1 MLKVEIHLEISVP
14 SDHLDVNQIVALS
27 QKVQEQVGPALV
39 AHCLETVQDVE
50 LDRVLGP
57 RWADVPQD
65 EAPWVC
71 PQCRSRQGFSRRGSR
86 PRTLRKT
93 SVGRVPFNLRQVT
106 CHQCN
111 DTFAPF
117 PTQLGLE
124 PYQVSASEF
133 QAKAVRV
140 ACQTSYAR
148 SVTHVHDLGKV
159 KVSATAVH
167 NWVQDK
173 GQEVAFAA
181 EQANSRPLLLDS
193 TKVRAGRKRRGCS
206 LNLGLSIQGRYWI
219 GGRPRLKVAPVCF
232 GVGESWPQT
241 GRALA
246 GTEPARILFDGDE
259 GLVNWLESTFPDTHK
274 QRGLW
279 HVVSQFYWP
288 LWEDGLN
295 KAQAKVWMG
304 RLGKIIYHPEYTVPR
319 SRGEMKSLITQL
331 HQEGLTNAAG
341 YLEAAAPYVFTYR
354 EHPDGMFFDE
364 RRWESCAI
372 SSTSPLE
379 RQMREI
385 NRRTDVG
392 VRWSTPGVQNL
403 VGLDLVRRFD
413 SAQWAALWRL
423 PQPDCPE
430 YSVVKLQVRV
440 QVALPPNVKTT

>member
-14 SDHLDVNQIVALS
+14 SDHLNVNQIVALS
-27 QKVQEQVGPALV
+27 QEVQAQVGPALV
-39 AHCLETVQDVE
+39 AHCLETVQDLE
-50 LDRVLGP
+50 LDRVLGAK
-57 RWADVPQD
+57 WADASQD
-65 EAPWVC
+65 EASWVC
-71 PQCRSRQGFSRRGSR
+71 PQCHSRQGFSRRGSR
-86 PRTLRKT
+86 PRALCKT
-93 SVGRVPFNLRQVT
+93 SVGRVSFNLRQVT

-117 PTQLGLE
+117 SAQLGLE
-124 PYQVSASEF
+124 PYQVSTSEF
-133 QAKAVRV
+133 QAKAVRI

-148 SVTHVHDLGKV
+148 SVAHVHDLGRV

-173 GQEVAFAA
+173 GRQVAFAVG
-181 EQANSRPLLLDS
+181 QADGHPLLLDS
-193 TKVRAGRKRRGCS
+193 TKVRTGDKQRGCS
-206 LNLGLSIQGRYWI
+206 LNLGLSVQGRCWE

-232 GVGESWPQT
+232 GVGESWSQT
-241 GRALA
+241 GQALA
-246 GTEPARILFDGDE
+246 GSEPARILFDGDE
-259 GLVNWLESTFPDTHK
+259 GLANWLGDTFPDTPK
-274 QRGLW
+274 QRGVW

-295 KAQAKVWMG
+295 KTNAKLWMG
-304 RLGKIIYHPEYTVPR
+304 RLGKIIYHPEHAVPR
-319 SRGEMKSLITQL
+319 SRAEMESLIAQL
-331 HQEGLTNAAG
+331 HQEGLANAAR
-341 YLEAAAPYVFTYR
+341 YLEAAAPHVFTYR
-354 EHPDGMFFDE
+354 EQPDGMFFDD

-392 VRWSTPGVQNL
+392 VRWSTPGAQNL

-413 SAQWAALWRL
+413 SAQWATLWRL
-423 PQPDCPE
+423 SQPDCPE

-440 QVALPPNVKTT
+440 QVVLSLNVKTT

>member
-39 AHCLETVQDVE
+39 AHCLETIQDSE

-57 RWADVPQD
+57 RWVDVPQD

-86 PRTLRKT
+86 SRTLRKT

-133 QAKAVRV
+133 QAKTVRV

-148 SVTHVHDLGKV
+148 SVAHVHDLGRV

-288 LWEDGLN
+288 LWEDGLH

-304 RLGKIIYHPEYTVPR
+304 RLGKIIYHPEYTVSR
-319 SRGEMKSLITQL
+319 SRTEMESLITQL
-331 HQEGLTNAAG
+331 HQEELTNAAG

-354 EHPDGMFFDE
+354 EHPDGMFFDD
-364 RRWESCAI
+364 RRRAPCAI
-372 SSTSPLE
+372 SSTSPYPEGTFTPKEAPSLLGAPTAVLS
-379 RQMREI
+379 RQA
-385 NRRTDVG
+385 
-392 VRWSTPGVQNL
+392 
-403 VGLDLVRRFD
+403 GL
-413 SAQWAALWRL
+413 Q
-423 PQPDCPE
+423 
-430 YSVVKLQVRV
+430 
-440 QVALPPNVKTT
+440 